1 MFKWPVLQLKQ
12 DSNKRLLLLFGQL
25 NFIEFLCLCQFF
37 PHLLLS
43 VILVKTVRLNNF
55 NSLADLIPPRWWHF
69 LIYIIFLIVFI
80 MFSRIMLCLSNSIN
94 DFRIYQKMCF
104 WSINI
109 FICIYIAI
117 NLKSIGDSHLS
128 WNSSSCAASNLNG
141 SSSSDWLRA
150 WLSEFMPAFLK
161 QFTNVIREIH
171 SQAAVSKVMSSNMLA
186 FVGELPPSMLVI

>member
-55 NSLADLIPPRWWHF
+55 SSLADLIPPRWWHF
-69 LIYIIFLIVFI
+69 PIYIIFLIVFI
-80 MFSRIMLCLSNSIN
+80 MFSYIMLRLSNSIN

-104 WSINI
+104 WSIINI
-109 FICIYIAI
+109 FICIYVAI

-128 WNSSSCAASNLNG
+128 LNSSSCAASNLNG

-161 QFTNVIREIH
+161 QFTNVNREIH
-171 SQAAVSKVMSSNMLA
+171 SQAVFS
-186 FVGELPPSMLVI
+186 

>member
-12 DSNKRLLLLFGQL
+12 DSNKRLLLLFEQL
-25 NFIEFLCLCQFF
+25 NFIEFLYLCQFF

-55 NSLADLIPPRWWHF
+55 SSLADLIPPRWWHF
-69 LIYIIFLIVFI
+69 PIYIIFLIVFI
-80 MFSRIMLCLSNSIN
+80 MLSYIMLRLSNSIN

-109 FICIYIAI
+109 FICIYVAI

-128 WNSSSCAASNLNG
+128 LNSSSCAASNLNG

-171 SQAAVSKVMSSNMLA
+171 SQAAFS
-186 FVGELPPSMLVI
+186 

>member
-1 MFKWPVLQLKQ
+1 MQ
-12 DSNKRLLLLFGQL
+12 LLFEQL
-25 NFIEFLCLCQFF
+25 NFIEFLYLCQFF
-37 PHLLLS
+37 PHLLPS

-55 NSLADLIPPRWWHF
+55 NSLGDLIPPKWWHF
-69 LIYIIFLIVFI
+69 PIYIIFFIVFI
-80 MFSRIMLCLSNSIN
+80 MFYCIMLRLSNSIN

-109 FICIYIAI
+109 FICIYRAI
-117 NLKSIGDSHLS
+117 YLKSIGDSHLS